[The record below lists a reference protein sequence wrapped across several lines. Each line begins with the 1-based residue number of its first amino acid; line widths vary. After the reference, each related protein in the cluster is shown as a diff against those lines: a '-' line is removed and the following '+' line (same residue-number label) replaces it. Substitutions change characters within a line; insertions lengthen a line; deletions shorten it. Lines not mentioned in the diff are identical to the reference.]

1 MATTKLITDID
12 SKFEEGKSSSEL
24 LTGTDALRNYI
35 LNLFKT
41 SSRIGNS
48 YGERPYEPT
57 YGCALERYLYEPLG
71 IEIAGD
77 IKDTIFDAITSFLP
91 EFYLTRSSILVNPL
105 YDIDAYRIYVAFVYR
120 GTPEDIDITVSRKA
134 Q

>member
-24 LTGTDALRNYI
+24 LTGTDALRNFI